1 MIPQV
6 DLHCHLLPDW
16 DDGPD
21 TFAES
26 LQMAQRFSAAGCKT
40 IVVTPHV
47 DRTLGRP
54 ERLTENIAPA
64 VAALEQQLHE
74 NGVDI
79 HLIAG
84 GELHLFTADLA
95 RRIGREPWLSIGGM
109 GHYILIES
117 PVNSWPSH
125 APQMLYH
132 LALAGITPLIAH
144 PERYAEVQKDVTLM
158 AELVDKGARLQITAR
173 SLVGKDRAARRCSEE
188 LLRSGLVAV
197 IASDAHSSEAVL
209 THEVVERV
217 IELVG
222 EDAARRVLVDN
233 AIAIVEGKPVRKSTS
248 TKGRYV
254 LRSRSRSF
262 SWPRIMRANDEKMR
276 RTNS

>member
-26 LQMAQRFSAAGCKT
+26 LQMARRFSDAGCKT
-40 IVVTPHV
+40 VVVTPHV
-47 DRTLGRP
+47 DRALGRP
-54 ERLTENIAPA
+54 ERPAETIAPA
-64 VAALEQQLHE
+64 VFALEQQLHE
-74 NGVDI
+74 NDVDI
-79 HLIAG
+79 RLVSG

-95 RRIGREPWLSIGGM
+95 RRISREPWLSVGGL

-132 LALAGITPLIAH
+132 LSLAGITPLIAH

-188 LLRSGLVAV
+188 LLRAGLVAV
-197 IASDAHSSEAVL
+197 VASDAHNGEATL
-209 THEVVERV
+209 IHEVVDRV
-217 IELVG
+217 VELVG
-222 EDAARRVLVDN
+222 EDAARSILVDN
-233 AIAIVEGKPVRKSTS
+233 AIAIVEGRPVRKSTS
-248 TKGRYV
+248 AKGRYI
-254 LRSRSRSF
+254 SRPRSF
-262 SWPRIMRANDEKMR
+262 AWPRLRRANEQKLR
-276 RTNS
+276 GTSC

>member
-26 LQMAQRFSAAGCKT
+26 LQMARRFSEAGCKT

-47 DRTLGRP
+47 DRSLGRP
-54 ERLTENIAPA
+54 ERSAETIAPA

-79 HLIAG
+79 RLIPG
-84 GELHLFTADLA
+84 GELHLFTADLS
-95 RRIGREPWLSIGGM
+95 RRVSREPWLSIGGH
-109 GHYILIES
+109 GHYVLIES

-132 LALAGITPLIAH
+132 LSLAGITPLIAH

-158 AELVDKGARLQITAR
+158 AELVDKGVRLQITAR

-197 IASDAHSSEAVL
+197 VASDAHNAEATL

-217 IELVG
+217 VELVG
-222 EDAARRVLVDN
+222 KDAARTILVDN
-233 AIAIVEGKPVRKSTS
+233 AIAIIEGRPVRKSTS
-248 TKGRYV
+248 TKGHYIARPRV
-254 LRSRSRSF
+254 F
-262 SWPRIMRANDEKMR
+262 SWPRLRRVDEHR
-276 RTNS
+276 LRGTNC

>member
-1 MIPQV
+1 MSPQV

-26 LQMAQRFSAAGCKT
+26 LQMARRFSEAGCKT

-47 DRTLGRP
+47 DRSLGRP
-54 ERLTENIAPA
+54 ERSAETIAPA
-64 VAALEQQLHE
+64 VAALERELHE

-79 HLIAG
+79 RLISG
-84 GELHLFTADLA
+84 GELHLFTPDLA
-95 RRIGREPWLSIGGM
+95 RRITREPWLSVGGL

-132 LALAGITPLIAH
+132 LSLAGITPLIAH

-173 SLVGKDRAARRCSEE
+173 SLIGKDRAARRCSEE

-197 IASDAHSSEAVL
+197 IASDAHNAESVL
-209 THEVVERV
+209 VHEVVERV
-217 IELVG
+217 VELVG
-222 EDAARRVLVDN
+222 EDAARSILVDN
-233 AIAIVEGKPVRKSTS
+233 AVAIIEGRPIRKSTS
-248 TKGRYV
+248 VKGRYV
-254 LRSRSRSF
+254 SRSRVF
-262 SWPRIMRANDEKMR
+262 SWPRLR
-276 RTNS
+276 RTDEQRLRGTNC